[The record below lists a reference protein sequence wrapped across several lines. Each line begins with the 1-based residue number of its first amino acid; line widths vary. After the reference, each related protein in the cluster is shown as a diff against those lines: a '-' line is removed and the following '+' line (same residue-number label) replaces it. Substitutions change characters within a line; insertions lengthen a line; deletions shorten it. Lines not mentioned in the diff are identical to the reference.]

1 MQYEKTA
8 CIINADAHLALLY
21 FKYFRI
27 DEAYPHFHHF
37 TYSFYFSPDSIF
49 IFE

>member
-8 CIINADAHLALLY
+8 CIIDAAAHLALLY
-21 FKYFRI
+21 FKYSRI
-27 DEAYPHFHHF
+27 DETYPHFHHF
-37 TYSFYFSPDSIF
+37 TYFIYFSPDFIF